1 MAPSLLELRS
11 VSRIYGQGPAQVS
24 ALVDVSLR
32 VDPGE
37 FVAITG
43 PSGSGKTT
51 LLNILGLLD
60 RPDHGDYLIQGEST
74 GELSEVERARLR
86 GSSLGFVFQAF
97 NLIPQRTA
105 LENVE
110 LGLRYRDVSRKA
122 RIEAARDALV
132 RVGLEE
138 RLDHLPRELSGGE
151 QQRTAIARAIVGGR
165 SLLLCDEPTGNLDS
179 ETAHEV
185 LRLLASLNQA
195 GATVVLVTHNLAMA
209 GYAHRMVSLAD
220 GSVV

>member
-1 MAPSLLELRS
+1 MALSLLELRS
-11 VSRIYGQGPAQVS
+11 VSRIYGQGAAQVS
-24 ALVDVSLR
+24 ALSDVSLR
-32 VDPGE
+32 VEAGE
-37 FVAITG
+37 FVAVTG

-60 RPDHGDYLIQGEST
+60 RPDRGDYLLQGEST

-86 GSSLGFVFQAF
+86 GSSLGFIFQAF
-97 NLIPQRTA
+97 NLIPERSA

-110 LGLRYRDVSRKA
+110 LGLRYRDLPKRA
-122 RIEAARDALV
+122 RTAAARAALN
-132 RVGLEE
+132 RVGLEA

-185 LRLLASLNQA
+185 LKLLVSLNQA

-220 GSVV
+220 GSVA

>member
-1 MAPSLLELRS
+1 M
-11 VSRIYGQGPAQVS
+11 S

-97 NLIPQRTA
+97 NLIPERTA

-110 LGLRYRDVSRKA
+110 LGLRYRDVSKKA
-122 RIEAARDALV
+122 RIEAARAALV

>member
-1 MAPSLLELRS
+1 MALSLLELRS
-11 VSRIYGQGPAQVS
+11 VSRIYGQGVAQVS
-24 ALVDVSLR
+24 ALSDVSLR
-32 VDPGE
+32 VEAGE
-37 FVAITG
+37 FVAVTG

-60 RPDHGDYLIQGEST
+60 RPDRGDYLLQGEST

-86 GSSLGFVFQAF
+86 GSSLGFIFQAF
-97 NLIPQRTA
+97 NLIPERSA

-110 LGLRYRDVSRKA
+110 LGLRYRDLPKRA
-122 RIEAARDALV
+122 RTAAARAALN
-132 RVGLEE
+132 RVGLEA

-185 LRLLASLNQA
+185 LKLLVSLNQA

-220 GSVV
+220 GSVA

>member
-97 NLIPQRTA
+97 NLIPQRSA

-110 LGLRYRDVSRKA
+110 LGLRYQDVSKKA
-122 RIEAARDALV
+122 RIEAARAALV

-165 SLLLCDEPTGNLDS
+165 SLLLCDEPTGNLDG

>member
-1 MAPSLLELRS
+1 MALSLLELRS
-11 VSRIYGQGPAQVS
+11 VSRIYGQGVAQVS
-24 ALVDVSLR
+24 ALSDVSLR
-32 VDPGE
+32 VEAGE
-37 FVAITG
+37 FVAVTG

-60 RPDHGDYLIQGEST
+60 RPDRGDYLLQGEST

-86 GSSLGFVFQAF
+86 GSSLGFIFQAF
-97 NLIPQRTA
+97 NLIPERSA

-110 LGLRYRDVSRKA
+110 LGLRYRDLPKRA
-122 RIEAARDALV
+122 RTAAARAALN
-132 RVGLEE
+132 RVGLEA

-185 LRLLASLNQA
+185 LKLLASLNQA

-220 GSVV
+220 GSVA